1 MSKRKGRRKEELMYE
16 PIAEWLG
23 SAGFTPVITGG
34 TGQVYLPTGSLL
46 GVRFVE
52 PDVVGYRGS
61 GPGAEIA
68 IVEAK
73 GDPMY
78 LFDGIGRC
86 SIFRLIADLVYLAMP
101 QDFASK
107 VRPDTPI
114 LKELG
119 IGLLSVSEK
128 KAELLIESRKDERWY
143 GDPSLNNLRELLM
156 RMVGV
161 PSSVPEM

>member
-1 MSKRKGRRKEELMYE
+1 M
-16 PIAEWLG
+16 
-23 SAGFTPVITGG
+23 
-34 TGQVYLPTGSLL
+34 
-46 GVRFVE
+46 RFVE

-61 GPGAEIA
+61 GPGAKIA

-73 GDPMY
+73 SDPMY

-86 SIFRLIADLVYLAMP
+86 AIFRLIADLVYLAMP
-101 QDFASK
+101 RDFASK

-119 IGLLSVSEK
+119 IGLLSVSER
-128 KAELLIESRKDERWY
+128 KAEFLIESREEEIWY
-143 GDPSLNNLRELLM
+143 RDPSLNNLRELLM

-161 PSSVPEM
+161 PSGVAGM